1 MNVVSWAVWF
11 LADIDTALP
20 VLVKSTAALPLRRWQ
35 PPVVGLFKLNVD
47 ASLKCSESL
56 VGLGAVI
63 RDSNGLF
70 MAGLSRKRFRS
81 VSIEVAE
88 ASAILNGLHLAI
100 DSGFTHLLVE
110 SDALN
115 VINFL
120 IEKKPPNYEVGLVIV
135 DILAICNSVMVFF
148 SFVPRCD
155 NSVAH
160 KLARNSFFI
169 DDVSIWLEDTTPW
182 LDQGLLSDLQT

>member
-1 MNVVSWAVWF
+1 M
-11 LADIDTALP
+11 
-20 VLVKSTAALPLRRWQ
+20 LVKSTAALPLRHWQ
-35 PPVVGLFKLNVD
+35 PPAVGWFKLNVD

-70 MAGLSRKRFRS
+70 MAGLSRKRFGS
-81 VSIEVAE
+81 VSIEVTE
-88 ASAILNGLHLAI
+88 ASAILNGFHLAI

-120 IEKKPPNYEVGLVIV
+120 IEKKPPNSEVGLVIV
-135 DILAICNSVMVFF
+135 DILAICNSAMVFF
-148 SFVPRCD
+148 SFVPHCA

-160 KLARNSFFI
+160 ELARNSFFI
-169 DDVSIWLEDTTPW
+169 DDVSIWLEDVTPW
-182 LDQGLLSDLQT
+182 LDQGLLSNLQT